1 MKAPAT
7 ESPANLRRHTIGG
20 PERLAFKASEELE
33 VTVELGFSK
42 SASESVFGESAVAI
56 GLSIKMQLRF
66 SSDCVAICRYF

>member
-42 SASESVFGESAVAI
+42 SASESVFGESACSYMITFV
-56 GLSIKMQLRF
+56 LW
-66 SSDCVAICRYF
+66 